1 MSSNSAL
8 FVLAVGASLVLSA
21 CGDTTEDRAVS
32 GAGIGAAGG
41 AVVGA
46 VTGLGPVGGALIG
59 AAVGGAAGALTDSSQ
74 VNLGKPV
81 WRSGSPS
88 GATAAAPPPP
98 PPPAGQPQIASV
110 APAATSYDLTTVRNI
125 QAGLQRLGYDPGPA
139 DGNFGPRTDTA
150 IRHYQQDNNLP
161 VDGAPTVSL
170 WEQIRGRING

>member
-1 MSSNSAL
+1 MYRKL
-8 FVLAVGASLVLSA
+8 KLGIVVFGVPFLLSA

-88 GATAAAPPPP
+88 GATGAAPPPP

-110 APAATSYDLTTVRNI
+110 APAATSYDL
-125 QAGLQRLGYDPGPA
+125 
-139 DGNFGPRTDTA
+139 
-150 IRHYQQDNNLP
+150 
-161 VDGAPTVSL
+161 
-170 WEQIRGRING
+170 